1 MAEVLV
7 LVQVELPELAG
18 ATVMR
23 VSTRSMAITASRRI
37 VTTAVA
43 VLGAY
48 LTIVRITTSSGHRHR
63 KELVPSRCPAQTGCA
78 NDKSLP
84 RHFRS
89 GAGKWSPA
97 PAASASRSASTQPRP
112 PPPPDA
118 TVPGE
123 SRSSS
128 SSSKRIILT
137 EWPPVISSSNIHS
150 TILTRCWSEA
160 IPDRPAS
167 ATVLPRRTP
176 IRRRSQAVVAS
187 PPLAA
192 VRLPSIP
199 SASRDASIYSLSD
212 ASASPSCGH
221 SSTTATSPRS
231 RSSSTPARTRPSAVC
246 WATLPKRWASPAER
260 PFRVARASDRHRHCE
275 DVQTSLRKTHFY

>member
-1 MAEVLV
+1 MLV
-7 LVQVELPELAG
+7 RLELPELAG
-18 ATVMR
+18 ATEMR
-23 VSTRSMAITASRRI
+23 VSTRSMAITDSRRI

-48 LTIVRITTSSGHRHR
+48 LTIVRITTSSGRRPR

-89 GAGKWSPA
+89 EVGKWSPA
-97 PAASASRSASTQPRP
+97 PEASASRSASTQPRP
-112 PPPPDA
+112 PPPPPPGA

-123 SRSSS
+123 SPSSS
-128 SSSKRIILT
+128 SSNSKRIILT
-137 EWPPVISSSNIHS
+137 EGPVITSSSIHS
-150 TILTRCWSEA
+150 IILIRCWSEA

-167 ATVLPRRTP
+167 ATVLPHRTP
-176 IRRRSQAVVAS
+176 IRGRIPVS

-199 SASRDASIYSLSD
+199 SASRDALIFSLSD

-221 SSTTATSPRS
+221 SFTTATSPRS
-231 RSSSTPARTRPSAVC
+231 RSSSTPDRTRPSAVC
-246 WATLPKRWASPAER
+246 WATLPKRWAWPAGR
-260 PFRVARASDRHRHCE
+260 PCRVAS
-275 DVQTSLRKTHFY
+275 

>member
-1 MAEVLV
+1 MVT
-7 LVQVELPELAG
+7 
-18 ATVMR
+18 ATEKVPNQ
-23 VSTRSMAITASRRI
+23 SI
-37 VTTAVA
+37 
-43 VLGAY
+43 
-48 LTIVRITTSSGHRHR
+48 RITRQVDTNHLPTIIP
-63 KELVPSRCPAQTGCA
+63 ELVPSRCPAQTGCA

-97 PAASASRSASTQPRP
+97 RAASASRSASTQPRP
-112 PPPPDA
+112 PPPPGA
-118 TVPGE
+118 TVPGVP
-123 SRSSS
+123 RSSS
-128 SSSKRIILT
+128 SSKCIILT

-199 SASRDASIYSLSD
+199 SASRDASIYSL
-212 ASASPSCGH
+212 
-221 SSTTATSPRS
+221 
-231 RSSSTPARTRPSAVC
+231 
-246 WATLPKRWASPAER
+246 
-260 PFRVARASDRHRHCE
+260 CE
-275 DVQTSLRKTHFY
+275 LYEANFQRQVSHV